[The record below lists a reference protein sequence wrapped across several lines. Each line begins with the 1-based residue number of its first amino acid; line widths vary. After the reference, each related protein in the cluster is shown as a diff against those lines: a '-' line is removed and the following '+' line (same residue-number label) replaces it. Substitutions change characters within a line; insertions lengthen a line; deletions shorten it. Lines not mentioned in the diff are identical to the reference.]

1 MKQIYY
7 IFLYLNIYAGFFSL
21 AHSQEIT
28 LTVSFETRV
37 SKTLEEALAIST
49 KHQNFKSVREEAE
62 RLSIKLETFGYL
74 ENSLESMK
82 RISDST
88 AAAHFY
94 LGKRYTQLKI
104 DYSNTPFTEDEI
116 ALISKNTKENY
127 FSIPI
132 QQGRETL
139 EKLNQLQTKN
149 GNTFGKLKL
158 TNLTTQDT
166 IVVATLKTSE
176 KSKRTIDSV
185 VLKGYEKFPTSFI
198 TYFAGIKK
206 GAVFDNKQVIKKNN
220 ALNSLGF
227 ANSIKPPQAL
237 FEKEKTTL
245 YLYLEKQNF
254 NTFDGIIGFA
264 TNEQTQ
270 NIVFNGYIDL
280 VLNNNLN
287 YGEQFVLKYKA
298 DGADQESLSLKT
310 QLPYLFKTPLGIQAE
325 LNIFRRDSTFSSAS
339 QSLNVS
345 YQISPSSKAQIGIV
359 AKTSNELLSENQ
371 NLENLQDFS
380 SSFLTTGV
388 TFIKF
393 QQNTLFPVKTFLN
406 LNIGV
411 GNRKTTS
418 KNTKQVTI
426 SSVINHSVNFN
437 QKNSIYLQN
446 TTNLMTS
453 DTYLTNELFRFGGI
467 SSMRGFLENNIDAS
481 MFSILNTEYRYL
493 VNQQTYLHSIIDLGY
508 FENEILKQKEKLYS
522 FGFGLGMSTK
532 AGLLKFSIAN
542 GNIDGQAFKFSNS
555 KIHLSIA
562 SQF

>member
-7 IFLYLNIYAGFFSL
+7 IFLYLNIYTGFFSL

-37 SKTLEEALAIST
+37 SKTLEDALAIST

-127 FSIPI
+127 FIIPI
-132 QQGRETL
+132 QQGREIL

-176 KSKRTIDSV
+176 KSKRIIDSITI
-185 VLKGYEKFPTSFI
+185 KGYEKFPKSFI

-206 GAVFDNKQVIKKNN
+206 GAVFDNKKVIKKNN
-220 ALNSLGF
+220 VLNSLGF

-298 DGADQESLSLKT
+298 DGADQESLTLKT
-310 QLPYLFKTPLGIQAE
+310 QLPYLFKTPFGIQAE
-325 LNIFRRDSTFSSAS
+325 LNIFRRDSTFSSTS

-406 LNIGV
+406 LDIGI

-426 SSVINHSVNFN
+426 SNVINHSVNFN

-467 SSMRGFLENNIDAS
+467 NSMRGFLENNIDAS

-522 FGFGLGMSTK
+522 FGFGLGMTTK

>member
-1 MKQIYY
+1 LKQIYY
-7 IFLYLNIYAGFFSL
+7 IFLYLNIYTGFFSL

-37 SKTLEEALAIST
+37 SKTLEDALAIST

-127 FSIPI
+127 FIIPI
-132 QQGRETL
+132 QQGREIL

-176 KSKRTIDSV
+176 KSKRIIDSITI
-185 VLKGYEKFPTSFI
+185 KGYEKFPKSFI

-298 DGADQESLSLKT
+298 DGADQESLTLKT
-310 QLPYLFKTPLGIQAE
+310 QLPYLFKTPFGIQAE
-325 LNIFRRDSTFSSAS
+325 LNIFRRDSTFSSTS

-345 YQISPSSKAQIGIV
+345 YQISPSSKAHIGIV
-359 AKTSNELLSENQ
+359 GKTSNELLSENQ
-371 NLENLQDFS
+371 NLENLKDFS
-380 SSFLTTGV
+380 SSFLTTGI

-406 LNIGV
+406 LDIGI

-426 SSVINHSVNFN
+426 SNVINHSVNFN

-446 TTNLMTS
+446 TTNVMTS

-467 SSMRGFLENNIDAS
+467 NSMRGFLENNIDAS

-522 FGFGLGMSTK
+522 FGFGLGMTTK

>member
-1 MKQIYY
+1 MKQICY
-7 IFLYLNIYAGFFSL
+7 IFIYLNIYTGFLSL
-21 AHSQEIT
+21 VHGQQIT
-28 LTVSFETRV
+28 LTLSTEI
-37 SKTLEEALAIST
+37 SMPENLKYALDIV
-49 KHQNFKSVREEAE
+49 KEHQDFT
-62 RLSIKLETFGYL
+62 SIKKETKRISKALEKYGYL
-74 ENSLESMK
+74 ESSLLGIK
-82 RISDST
+82 KLSDST
-88 AAAHFY
+88 ASATYY
-94 LGKRYTQLKI
+94 LGKKYTQLKI
-104 DYSNTPFTEDEI
+104 DYSNTPFTQNEI

-127 FSIPI
+127 FIIPI
-132 QQGRETL
+132 LQSRDVL

-166 IVVATLKTSE
+166 IVIATLKTSE
-176 KSKRTIDSV
+176 KSKRIIDSITI
-185 VLKGYEKFPTSFI
+185 KGYEKFPKSFI

-298 DGADQESLSLKT
+298 DGADQESLTLKT
-310 QLPYLFKTPLGIQAE
+310 QLPYLFKTPFGIQAE
-325 LNIFRRDSTFSSAS
+325 LNIFRRDSTFSSTS

-345 YQISPSSKAQIGIV
+345 YQISPSSKAHIGIV
-359 AKTSNELLSENQ
+359 GKTSNELLSENQ
-371 NLENLQDFS
+371 NLENLKDFS
-380 SSFLTTGV
+380 SSFLTTGI

-393 QQNTLFPVKTFLN
+393 QQNTLFPVKTALN
-406 LNIGV
+406 LDIGI

-426 SSVINHSVNFN
+426 SNVINYSLNFN

-446 TTNLMTS
+446 TTNVMTS

-467 SSMRGFLENNIDAS
+467 NSMRGFLENNIDAS
-481 MFSILNTEYRYL
+481 MFSVLNTEYRYL
-493 VNQQTYLHSIIDLGY
+493 VNQQTYLHSIIDVGY
-508 FENEILKQKEKLYS
+508 FENKILKQKEKLYS
-522 FGFGLGMSTK
+522 IGIGLAMSTK

-555 KIHLSIA
+555 KIHLSLA